1 MSSEAGSF
9 RRTKLDPVFR
19 GFGIRLVHG
28 ASAADREPHVSA
40 RLIIRKVNPPQPARR
55 GPPLEL
61 EPVETD
67 GTSVGHGLEPFV
79 LLPREDPQ
87 KRGMLDVIEVAE
99 GVLTARYAFNRQDRC
114 ELPSFS
120 QEKYVSMLEAEPQVV
135 GVTEHRPIR
144 VGHFTQKP
152 PKAHVRPALR
162 CAAARDLGRDPDRDE
177 RERSGNGEPA
187 PCG

>member
-19 GFGIRLVHG
+19 VFGIRLVHG
-28 ASAADREPHVSA
+28 ASAHDREPHVSA

-61 EPVETD
+61 EPVEHD

-120 QEKYVSMLEAEPQVV
+120 QEKYVSLLEAEPQVL
-135 GVTEHRPIR
+135 GVTELRPIR
-144 VGHFTQKP
+144 FGHFTRMP
-152 PKAHVRPALR
+152 HIAHVMTDL
-162 CAAARDLGRDPDRDE
+162 CWTHGAACGR
-177 RERSGNGEPA
+177 NH
-187 PCG
+187 